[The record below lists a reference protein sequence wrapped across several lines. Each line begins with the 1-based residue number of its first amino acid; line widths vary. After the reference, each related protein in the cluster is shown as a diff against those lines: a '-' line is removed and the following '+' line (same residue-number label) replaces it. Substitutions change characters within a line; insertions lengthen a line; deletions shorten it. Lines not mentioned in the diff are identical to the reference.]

1 MVTEALKL
9 YRDHLVH
16 EKGCSHH
23 TVRNYLRELK
33 DLEAFLKER
42 GLTPEKAS
50 LWDLRAYLLHC
61 QKKGLAPT
69 SLARKVASIRGFY
82 AFLRA
87 KEILGKNPARLLRTP
102 KKGRPL
108 PRTLAI
114 PEAQRLMEEGGPNS
128 RDMAILELLYAT
140 GLRVSELVGLDIEDI
155 DLARGHI
162 RVRGKGKKERVV
174 LMGSKALEALKEY
187 LKERSLYL
195 KQPCKAL
202 FVTPRGR
209 ISDSTVRRLIKKAA
223 LRSGLDKPI
232 TPHTL
237 RHSFATHLLE
247 RGADLRAV
255 QELLGHANLSTTQI
269 YTHLTLGRL
278 KEVYSKAHPR
288 ARRKES

>member
-1 MVTEALKL
+1 MVTDILNL
-9 YRDHLVH
+9 YRNHLVH
-16 EKGCSHH
+16 EKGYSHH
-23 TVRNYLRELK
+23 TVRNYLRELE
-33 DLEAFLKER
+33 DLKAFLKER
-42 GLTPEKAS
+42 GLTLEKAS

-61 QKKGLAPT
+61 QKRGLAST
-69 SLARKVASIRGFY
+69 SLARRVASIKGLY
-82 AFLRA
+82 AFLMA
-87 KEILGKNPARLLRTP
+87 KGILRKNPARPLRTP
-102 KKGRPL
+102 KKERPL

-114 PEAQRLMEEGGPNS
+114 PEAQRLMERGSPNS
-128 RDMAILELLYAT
+128 RDRAILELLYAT

-162 RVRGKGKKERVV
+162 RVRGKGKKERIVI
-174 LMGSKALEALKEY
+174 LGSKAREALKEY

-209 ISDSTVRRLIKKAA
+209 ISDSTVRRLIKRAA
-223 LRSGLDKPI
+223 FLSGVEKPI

-269 YTHLTLGRL
+269 YTHLTLRKL
-278 KEVYSKAHPR
+278 KEVYNNAHPR
-288 ARRKES
+288 ARRKE